1 MCLAQALFLSPPV
14 SPQSP
19 PGMEIAG
26 WDKVGSPFLSPE
38 KCARAFSL
46 LSQQE
51 TNKAAKAHPSS
62 QVHKSISH
70 SPRKCP
76 FLSYLRRLFLPG
88 GHPPTGRRPWTC
100 KLAKRQGERAKEK
113 ENSCT
118 YVPWQEPRGAW
129 PYYFVTY
136 QAARAWEQACMHNP
150 KRDQKRGLPAA
161 CW

>member
-62 QVHKSISH
+62 QVHKNLLSRTECKREGRIVQVLVYGIGCCRLLQPQNWRVSIEVAWHSTKH
-70 SPRKCP
+70 SFSPRWRPRKASP
-76 FLSYLRRLFLPG
+76 EQTV
-88 GHPPTGRRPWTC
+88 TGSQVIMIC
-100 KLAKRQGERAKEK
+100 SL
-113 ENSCT
+113 
-118 YVPWQEPRGAW
+118 
-129 PYYFVTY
+129 
-136 QAARAWEQACMHNP
+136 
-150 KRDQKRGLPAA
+150 
-161 CW
+161 